1 MEIKGFIPQK
11 PKDCSECRFFG
22 KNGEHLITGKAHFPS
37 LCEKDLLWFICKG
50 NEGVKAKEDVPL
62 KIETVEGS

>member
-50 NEGVKAKEDVPL
+50 NEG
-62 KIETVEGS
+62 I